1 MTRSRTLEAVSG
13 VERRLRAEASVAAA
27 LSTATA
33 CRRRHI
39 RAAFARDIDRFNA
52 PASRSAFACAVTA
65 AHRTTLSRAEALLAL
80 RQQAADEALRA
91 ACEAVLP
98 WAQIRCGLER
108 RRARLAAKSFS

>member
-33 CRRRHI
+33 RQRGHN
-39 RAAFARDIDRFNA
+39 RAEFARDITRFNV
-52 PASRSAFACAVTA
+52 PATRSAFACAVTA
-65 AHRTTLSRAEALLAL
+65 AHRATLSLAEAMLAL

-108 RRARLAAKSFS
+108 RRARLAAKSYS